1 MNRICRA
8 ALAASAALL
17 CGLRAQPA
25 LAQANETYIRIVD
38 VGNGMCVVARTPDGH
53 SMLYDAGDRGS
64 YCSKAVQE
72 IVPEANIDLVVLS
85 HSDADH
91 VGELDTIL
99 ATKGA
104 GTIIHPGD
112 PHSMT
117 AALRDTRAAIVAAGQ
132 RGTRIWNVAR
142 LPLPTGSGALA
153 QRRFAIGNANATIV
167 AGWGDG
173 NQTVGSG
180 EPSLDESERNNA
192 LSIVVRFEFGG
203 RSVLLTGDT
212 VGRHI
217 DDVPATC
224 KNAERIMIGQA
235 TTWPIRSDVLIGQHH
250 GADNATSNC
259 FITAVAPSYVVFSA
273 GHKNYRHPRN
283 STVRRLLLSGLAP
296 DSIFRTD
303 RGDNEPWKRGGK
315 WREQEWIYGAIKGCN
330 DLPGDDDV
338 EIWMP
343 SDSTKPIRIQY
354 RTDKR
359 TC

>member
-1 MNRICRA
+1 MMRLYISNLILT
-8 ALAASAALL
+8 ALFCGALPQPASAQAQDAY
-17 CGLRAQPA
+17 LRV
-25 LAQANETYIRIVD
+25 VD
-38 VGNGMCVVARTPDGH
+38 VGNGLCVVARTPDGH
-53 SMLYDAGDRGS
+53 SMLYDAGDRGVF
-64 YCSKAVQE
+64 CAKAVQD
-72 IVPEANIDLVVLS
+72 IVPESNIDLVVLS

-99 ATKGA
+99 ASKSA

-112 PHSMT
+112 AHPMT
-117 AALRDTRAAIVAAGQ
+117 AALRQTRDAIAAAGL
-132 RGTRIWNVAR
+132 RGARVWNVAE
-142 LPLPTGSGALA
+142 LPLPTGPTALA
-153 QRRFAIGNANATIV
+153 ERHFAIGSASATIV

-173 NQTVGSG
+173 NQTRGVT
-180 EPSLDESERNNA
+180 EPPLDDSERNNA

-203 RSVLLTGDT
+203 HSVLLTGDT

-224 KNAERIMIGQA
+224 KNAERIMVEQA
-235 TTWPIRSDVLIGQHH
+235 GSWPIQSEVLVGQHH

-259 FITAVAPSYVVFSA
+259 FLSAVDPSHVVFSA

-283 STVRRLLLSGLAP
+283 STVRRLLLSGLTP
-296 DSIFRTD
+296 ERIFRTD

-315 WREQEWIYGAIKGCN
+315 WREQEWIYGAIKDCT

-338 EIWMP
+338 EIWLP
-343 SDSTKPIRIQY
+343 SDSTQPVRVQY